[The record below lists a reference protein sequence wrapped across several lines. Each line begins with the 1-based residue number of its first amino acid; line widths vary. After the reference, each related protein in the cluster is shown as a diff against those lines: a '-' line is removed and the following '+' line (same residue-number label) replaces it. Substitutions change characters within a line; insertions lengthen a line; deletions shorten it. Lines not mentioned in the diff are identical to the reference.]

1 MIQQIGA
8 PLPEVPGIDLSFRPR
23 SYFWPLDLEAHLLSR
38 VKGAERRAALQRLI
52 DAGRLDEAPAILML
66 SGLSKHDREMIGRIH
81 PAFMGGEYLPDLDDR
96 EVEIARI
103 TIDSVTR
110 DVTSVFAR
118 RGKRRISY
126 RVVDEYG
133 GDTLTGKG
141 TRTSLRPISL
151 GELETLFNR
160 AWSIFDVLE
169 MNFGHDGYPMEA
181 MQRFV
186 IAVESEFYPQIGRLY
201 RRRIEAFAA
210 ERQPTL
216 VS

>member
-1 MIQQIGA
+1 MTQKPA
-8 PLPEVPGIDLSFRPR
+8 AALPEVAGIDLSFRPP

-38 VKGAERRAALQRLI
+38 VKGAHRRAALRQLI
-52 DAGRLDEAPAILML
+52 EAGRLDEAPDILVQSAL
-66 SGLSKHDREMIGRIH
+66 SEAEREIIGRIH
-81 PAFMGGEYLPDLDDR
+81 PAFMGGEYLPNLESS

-103 TIDSVTR
+103 TIDSTTR

-118 RGKRRISY
+118 RGKKRIYY

-141 TRTSLRPISL
+141 SRTSIRPLTL
-151 GELETLFNR
+151 GELEALFNR

-169 MNFGHDGYPMEA
+169 MNFGHEGYPMEA

-201 RRRIEAFAA
+201 RRRIEAFAV
-210 ERQPTL
+210 ERDGARA
-216 VS
+216 S